1 MPCRAADGVNS
12 FKHGTAGSRSVIR
25 RDRNML
31 DRVELSRTKSME
43 LPDSL
48 EAINDHFYAQ
58 GWTDGLPI
66 IPPTPERV
74 ERMLAGMP
82 WRNPDDVIGVVPP
95 AMGLATLRNIAV
107 NAVMAGCRPAY
118 LPVIMAALSA
128 VLEKAYGLA
137 HRQTTTH
144 AGAPLLIV
152 NGPIVRELGL
162 NYGNGVFGPGW
173 RANATIGRGLRLA
186 LVNLGGAVPA
196 EVDFCQHAHPGKY
209 TYCIAEHEA
218 ANPWEPLH
226 VERGFKPDD
235 SVVTVVNAEAP
246 HSMTENVQT
255 DPIEI
260 MRTFA
265 DSMAT
270 YGGNNLYSQGHPALV
285 FGPENAQHVA
295 AAGWKKLDVQKAIF
309 EMARKPWGFVKNR
322 GKSKGPH
329 FPVWVDQNDE
339 NAMVPII
346 NEPRDLIVLVAGG
359 AGGKSMWCPTAGAQ
373 SLSVSRRIERQG

>member
-1 MPCRAADGVNS
+1 
-12 FKHGTAGSRSVIR
+12 
-25 RDRNML
+25 ML
-31 DRVELSRTKSME
+31 DRVERSETKAME

-48 EAINDHFYAQ
+48 EAINDYFYEQ

-82 WRNPDDVIGVVPP
+82 WRDPDDLIGVVPP

-118 LPVIMAALSA
+118 LPIIAAALSA
-128 VLEKAYGLA
+128 VLEKSYGLA

-186 LVNLGGAVPA
+186 LVNLGGAIPA
-196 EVDFCQHAHPGKY
+196 EVDFCQHGHPGKY

-226 VERGFKPDD
+226 VERGFKADE

-285 FGPENAQHVA
+285 FGPENALHVA

-309 EMARKPWGFVKNR
+309 EMARKPWGMVKNR
-322 GKSKGPH
+322 GKSKGPF

-339 NAMVPII
+339 TAMVPII
-346 NEPRDLIVLVAGG
+346 NEPRDLIVIVAGG

-373 SLSVSRRIERQG
+373 SLSVSKPIERKG

>member
-1 MPCRAADGVNS
+1 
-12 FKHGTAGSRSVIR
+12 
-25 RDRNML
+25 ML
-31 DRVELSRTKSME
+31 DRVELSTNTAE

-48 EAINDHFYAQ
+48 EAINDHFYER

-107 NAVMAGCRPAY
+107 NAVMAGCRPTY
-118 LPVIMAALSA
+118 LPVIVAALAA
-128 VLEKAYGLA
+128 VLEKSYGLA

-173 RANATIGRGLRLA
+173 RPNATIGRGLRLV

-209 TYCIAEHEA
+209 TYCIAEHES

-226 VERGFKPDD
+226 VERGFKVDE

-255 DPIEI
+255 DPVEI

-270 YGGNNLYSQGHPALV
+270 YGGNNLYSQGHPVLV
-285 FGPENAQHVA
+285 FGVENAQHVA
-295 AAGWKKLDVQKAIF
+295 AGGWKKLDVQKAIF
-309 EMARKPWGFVKNR
+309 EMARKPWGMVKNR
-322 GKSKGPH
+322 GKSKGPF

-339 NAMVPII
+339 TSMVPII
-346 NEPRDLIVLVAGG
+346 NEPRDLIVIVAGG

-373 SLSVSRRIERQG
+373 SLSVSKRIERGA

>member
-1 MPCRAADGVNS
+1 
-12 FKHGTAGSRSVIR
+12 
-25 RDRNML
+25 ML
-31 DRVELSRTKSME
+31 DKVELSRAKSIE
-43 LPDSL
+43 LADSL
-48 EAINDHFYAQ
+48 EAINDHFYEQ

-82 WRNPDDVIGVVPP
+82 WRDPDDIIGVVPP
-95 AMGLATLRNIAV
+95 AMRVATLRTIAV
-107 NAVMAGCRPAY
+107 NAVMAGCRPTY
-118 LPVIMAALSA
+118 LSVIVAALSA
-128 VLEKAYGLA
+128 VLEKPYGLA

-144 AGAPLLIV
+144 AGAPLIIV

-218 ANPWEPLH
+218 ANPWEPLR
-226 VERGFKPDD
+226 VERGFGADD

-270 YGGNNLYSQGHPALV
+270 YGSNNLYSQGHPVLV

-295 AAGWKKLDVQKAIF
+295 AAGWKKLDVQQAIF
-309 EMARKPWGFVKNR
+309 EMARKPWGAVKNR
-322 GKSKGPH
+322 GKSKGPF
-329 FPVWVDQNDE
+329 FPRWVDQNDD

-346 NEPRDLIVLVAGG
+346 NEPRDLIVVVAGG

-373 SLSVSRRIERQG
+373 SLSVSKRIERPA